1 MKVYTKDGREIGFV
15 AKYWASILA
24 YKMDVGFSYTLSL
37 DKVEVEKKVIYI
49 QVKTMPASVELLNG
63 IPLFNNRNN
72 NTT

>member
-1 MKVYTKDGREIGFV
+1 M

-49 QVKTMPASVELLNG
+49 QVKIMPATVELLNG